1 MTLWYNRHDSR
12 QDENE
17 GNTHRSGYRKFARPL
32 IYITA
37 AGMLA
42 LAGRYLINREFPPAT
57 ETQATESMKRS
68 ELPKF
73 TPKPV
78 NFVPVEPV
86 DITNNE
92 TLAYIRSGIEA
103 YKASINSSSIPDI
116 NRTYL
121 TDMDND
127 GRNEI
132 IVTARNGPEI
142 EIYVMRHNQDYTS
155 GETRFFGSLSPQSDL
170 DNLRVFEVNGRPEI
184 VFNAI
189 LANGYPYT
197 IVTSDEF
204 SHPKGLAGVH
214 EITDIDGDGLPEFCA
229 GNDVTRWDGK
239 DFSPDKVLS
248 AFVSSLAQNLEHERE
263 SQQVEIIKKGLT
275 GYYGGNPD
283 IHDLHYFA
291 DGPGLREKPDYM
303 QPPSADQYTVSRST
317 SSGPFGTSERREI
330 ALTPQSAQ
338 QIRTALEQER
348 INQDPVV
355 KASREAYQALE
366 RIGQRILP
374 PPDAKKK

>member
-1 MTLWYNRHDSR
+1 MKPWYLRDTSC
-12 QDENE
+12 QDE
-17 GNTHRSGYRKFARPL
+17 HRNDAHRHGYRKFVRPL
-32 IYITA
+32 VYIAA

-57 ETQATESMKRS
+57 KTQTTESMKRS

-78 NFVPVEPV
+78 DFIPVKPV
-86 DITNNE
+86 DITDDE
-92 TLAYIRSGIEA
+92 TLAYIRNGIEV
-103 YKASINSSSIPDI
+103 YKASISSSSIPDI

-121 TDMDND
+121 TDMDRD

-142 EIYVMRHNQDYTS
+142 EIYVMRRNQDFTS
-155 GETRFFGSLSPQSDL
+155 GETRLFGSLSPQSDL
-170 DNLRVFEVNGRPEI
+170 DNLRVLEVNGRPEI

-197 IVTSDEF
+197 IITSDEF

-214 EITDIDGDGLPEFCA
+214 EIMDIDGDGLPDFRA
-229 GNDVTRWDGK
+229 GNNVIHWDGSE
-239 DFSPDKVLS
+239 FSPDKVLS
-248 AFVSSLAQNLEHERE
+248 AFVSSLAQNLERERE
-263 SQQVEIIKKGLT
+263 SKQVESIKRGLT
-275 GYYGGNPD
+275 GYYGGNPN

-291 DGPGLREKPDYM
+291 DRPGLREKPDYR

-317 SSGPFGTSERREI
+317 SSGPFGTSERTEV
-330 ALTPQSAQ
+330 ALTPQLAGQ
-338 QIRTALEQER
+338 AKKAREQEA
-348 INQDPVV
+348 INKDPTV
-355 KASREAYQALE
+355 RAYQALE
-366 RIGQRILP
+366 RIGHRILP
-374 PPDAKKK
+374 PPDAKKKK

>member
-1 MTLWYNRHDSR
+1 MALWYNRHDSR
-12 QDENE
+12 QDGNE
-17 GNTHRSGYRKFARPL
+17 GNTHRHGYRKFVRPL
-32 IYITA
+32 VYIAA
-37 AGMLA
+37 AGMMA
-42 LAGRYLINREFPPAT
+42 LAGRYLINREFPPAAK
-57 ETQATESMKRS
+57 TQTTESMKRS

-78 NFVPVEPV
+78 DFIPVEPV
-86 DITNNE
+86 DITDNE
-92 TLAYIRSGIEA
+92 TLAYIRNGIEV
-103 YKASINSSSIPDI
+103 YKASISSSSIPDI

-121 TDMDND
+121 TDMDRD

-142 EIYVMRHNQDYTS
+142 EIYVMRHNQDFQDFTS

-170 DNLRVFEVNGRPEI
+170 DNLRVLEVNGRPEI

-197 IVTSDEF
+197 IITSDEF

-214 EITDIDGDGLPEFCA
+214 EIMDIDGDGLPDFRA
-229 GNDVTRWDGK
+229 GNDVTRWDGS

-248 AFVSSLAQNLEHERE
+248 AFVSSLAQNLERERE
-263 SQQVEIIKKGLT
+263 SQQVGSIKRGLT

-291 DGPGLREKPDYM
+291 DGPGLREKLDYR
-303 QPPSADQYTVSRST
+303 QPPIADQYTVSRST
-317 SSGPFGTSERREI
+317 SSDPFGFYERRAV
-330 ALTPQSAQ
+330 ALTPQSAE
-338 QIRTALEQER
+338 QIRKAGEQER
-348 INQDPVV
+348 INQDPAVRAV
-355 KASREAYQALE
+355 RALE

-374 PPDAKKK
+374 PDAKQKK